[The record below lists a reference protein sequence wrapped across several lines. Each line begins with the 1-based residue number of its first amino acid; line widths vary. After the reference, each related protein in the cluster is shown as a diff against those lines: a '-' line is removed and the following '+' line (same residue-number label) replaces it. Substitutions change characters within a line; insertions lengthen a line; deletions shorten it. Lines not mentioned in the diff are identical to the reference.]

1 MPGEDP
7 LLVPTDAGPT
17 LLWKGL
23 YFYPQHDPIEYARRK
38 ARVFSPRPRSVLF
51 VPSVGLGHGL
61 AELLEQLPE
70 NCAILCAEASQEVMA
85 IALRQGLP
93 RDPRLVIVRTD
104 DPAELAAALAGLG
117 IHNFRRVMEVPLCT
131 GYRLAPE
138 LYGRFRSRLEEEIR
152 RYWQNRLTLIA
163 LGSLQVR
170 NIISN
175 LALIPHAEDFSALST
190 DLPVVVAGAGPSL
203 DETIPALREL
213 RKRFLL
219 VAVDTALPA
228 LMAEG
233 IIPDV
238 VVALEAQT
246 ANLQD
251 FLPAR
256 DDSIALACDLSSHPS
271 INRLFTGRLFFFSS
285 RFAELRLFDRLAR
298 TGLLPAPFPALGSV
312 GVAAV
317 HAGLRIGRA
326 EVYLTGLDFSFPAS
340 RTHARGAPH
349 HLAMLIGGSRTRP
362 VGQDSFGSVA
372 ARALVQAP
380 DKRGG
385 RVATDRVLKSYR
397 DTLQEEV
404 KEHGDRVRDIGPLG
418 LDLGVPRISRAGF
431 EEGLCRVPAASSARL
446 LIDPGRGFSAG
457 TMRGFLL
464 EEKALLQQ
472 AMDSARQAAATGLVS
487 QACRAL
493 IAEVD
498 YAWVHFPDELLMG
511 TPGRSFLARVGV
523 AAGYYANRMG
533 RIESVL

>member
-1 MPGEDP
+1 
-7 LLVPTDAGPT
+7 
-17 LLWKGL
+17 
-23 YFYPQHDPIEYARRK
+23 
-38 ARVFSPRPRSVLF
+38 
-51 VPSVGLGHGL
+51 
-61 AELLEQLPE
+61 
-70 NCAILCAEASQEVMA
+70 
-85 IALRQGLP
+85 
-93 RDPRLVIVRTD
+93 
-104 DPAELAAALAGLG
+104 
-117 IHNFRRVMEVPLCT
+117 
-131 GYRLAPE
+131 
-138 LYGRFRSRLEEEIR
+138 
-152 RYWQNRLTLIA
+152 
-163 LGSLQVR
+163 
-170 NIISN
+170 
-175 LALIPHAEDFSALST
+175 
-190 DLPVVVAGAGPSL
+190 
-203 DETIPALREL
+203 
-213 RKRFLL
+213 